1 MIRDGVIRSISP
13 LSRKPPRV
21 FAAPAFFDAHCHFLW
36 MGMERIGIDLS
47 GCDGAGSLLEAVAGR
62 AGRQDEGIVRGE
74 KWDESDWSDPRLPS
88 LPELDSV
95 TGDRPVML
103 RRVCGHSALVN
114 TPMLRL
120 VEALVP
126 GTKTLGWP
134 EGALL
139 VEGPVLTAYE
149 LFPPTPGEMR
159 LAVSLAQEAVFAAG
173 VTGISTT
180 ESAGSI
186 QTVADAAHPELS
198 ISVSVHSNDPLLW
211 PDASR
216 TGRFAVYGAKIFLD
230 GGLGASTAAVEG
242 SYADGS
248 KASPAMDDAALGGL
262 LEEAARRRLVPV
274 VHAIGAEALRQLD
287 RVSAQ
292 FSGRAPGTI
301 RVEHAEQ
308 LEPAWPG
315 GWRAGTHQFSMQPN
329 FVRRWQQPGGM
340 YDQRLGSAAAR
351 RLNPFSLLLRGGF
364 KLGFGS
370 DGMPF
375 GPLWGLSGAVSHPEP
390 EFSIPMETA
399 LDAYSLEAA
408 LISGFEDLAATLSV
422 GRRAD
427 LVLLDSDPG
436 QGNPDST
443 RVLFTIAGGRAVYR
457 DACLPEGSAD
467 GF

>member
-1 MIRDGVIRSISP
+1 
-13 LSRKPPRV
+13 
-21 FAAPAFFDAHCHFLW
+21 

-47 GCDGAGSLLEAVAGR
+47 ECDCAGALLEAVAGR
-62 AGRQDEGIVRGE
+62 TGRPEEGIVRGE
-74 KWDESDWSDPRLPS
+74 KWDESSWRDPRLPS

-126 GTKTLGWP
+126 GTGTVVSS

-139 VEGPVLTAYE
+139 VEGPVLMAYE
-149 LFPPTPGEMR
+149 LFPPTREEIR
-159 LAVSLAQEAVFAAG
+159 LAVSMAQEAIFAAG

-180 ESAGSI
+180 ESSGHIDAI
-186 QTVADAAHPELS
+186 AEAAHPCLS
-198 ISVSVHSNDPLLW
+198 ISVNVHSADPSLW
-211 PDASR
+211 PASSR
-216 TGRFAVYGAKIFLD
+216 IGRFAVRGAKIFLD
-230 GGLGASTAAVEG
+230 GGLGASTAAVDGSYMNGSEG
-242 SYADGS
+242 SPVMADE
-248 KASPAMDDAALGGL
+248 ALGGL
-262 LEEAARRRLVPV
+262 LAEAAQRRLVPV
-274 VHAIGAEALRQLD
+274 VHAIGAGALRQLD
-287 RVSAQ
+287 RVSSRFA
-292 FSGRAPGTI
+292 GRAPGTI

-315 GWRAGTHQFSMQPN
+315 GWRAGTHQFCMQPN

-340 YDQRLGSAAAR
+340 YEQRLGSVAAR
-351 RLNPFSLLLRGGF
+351 RLNPFSLLVRGGF
-364 KLGFGS
+364 RLGFGS

-375 GPLWGLSGAVSHPEP
+375 GPLWGLSGAVRHPEP
-390 EFSIPMETA
+390 EFSIRMDSA

-408 LISGFEDLAATLSV
+408 LISGFEDLAYPLSV

-427 LVLLDSDPG
+427 LVLFDEDPA
-436 QGNPDST
+436 QGEPDST
-443 RVLFTIAGGRAVYR
+443 KILFTIAGGRAVYR
-457 DACLPEGSAD
+457 DARLPEGSED